1 VNATLPGPWIYD
13 LGVKDSWKGLS
24 EEEQRQRL
32 AEIISSKLA
41 PPASKHMAA
50 LVASASRSSGHRRGG
65 SFTQPISPPTTIAK
79 ELIKASQAPQ
89 ASESE

>member
-1 VNATLPGPWIYD
+1 
-13 LGVKDSWKGLS
+13 VKDSWKGLS
-24 EEEQRQRL
+24 DEEQRQRL

-41 PPASKHMAA
+41 RLAPKNVAA
-50 LVASASRSSGHRRGG
+50 LMASTNRSSGHRRGG

-89 ASESE
+89 PSESE